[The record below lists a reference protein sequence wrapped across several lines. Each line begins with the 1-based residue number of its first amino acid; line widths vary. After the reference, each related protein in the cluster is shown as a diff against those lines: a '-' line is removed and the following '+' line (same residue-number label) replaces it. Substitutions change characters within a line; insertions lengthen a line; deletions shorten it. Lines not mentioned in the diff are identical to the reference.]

1 MKTAAQIKNILH
13 SQLPS
18 LAKRYPI
25 GRLALFGS
33 VSRNEHTTKSDVD
46 ILVEFTKPVGFQF
59 FELARELEFYLDL
72 PVDLVSR
79 NGIKPAYFKEI
90 EPDLID
96 V

>member
-1 MKTAAQIKNILH
+1 MKSTNQIKDILH

-18 LAKRYPI
+18 LSERYPI

-46 ILVEFTKPVGFQF
+46 ILVEFTEPIGFQF
-59 FELARELEFYLDL
+59 FELAKELEFYLKL

-79 NGIKPAYFKEI
+79 HGIKPDYFKEI